1 MSKPA
6 QDRAPFAIPA
16 PVQGALWMIAAS
28 TCWALMSALIRHIA
42 VGLHPFEIAFF
53 RTFFAALIMA
63 PHMIRAHTGLFPRA
77 HHGLYLFR
85 AGVHEGAM
93 LSWFF
98 ALTMIPLMDATAL
111 YFTAPLF
118 ATVLAVFILHEKVS
132 NARWAAV
139 AVGFA
144 GAMLVAKPGSVGMDW
159 NGIVGSL
166 AVLATAL
173 CSALGRVT
181 VRSLTRLDSPNT
193 IVAYNFVILTPLVF
207 LVAIW
212 FWEWPTVEQLV
223 LLGALGT
230 LGAVGHVFLTR
241 AYAVAEASEVAPF
254 DFTQLLAA
262 GLIGYF
268 VFSEIP
274 DDWTLAGS
282 ALIAASGIYIA
293 LREAYLRRNARAAAA
308 RRAGA

>member
-1 MSKPA
+1 MSKSSE
-6 QDRAPFAIPA
+6 DRAPFAIPA
-16 PVQGALWMIAAS
+16 PVQGALWMVAAS

-42 VGLHPFEIAFF
+42 VDLHPFEIAFF
-53 RTFFAALIMA
+53 RTFFAALIAA
-63 PHMIRAHTGLFPRA
+63 PHMIRARTGLFPRA

-111 YFTAPLF
+111 YFTAPFF
-118 ATVLAVFILHEKVS
+118 ATLLAVFVLREKVS
-132 NARWAAV
+132 GSRWAAV

-144 GAMLVAKPGSVGMDW
+144 GAMLVAKPGATGMDW
-159 NGIVGSL
+159 NGAVGSM
-166 AVLATAL
+166 AVLMTAL

-193 IVAYNFVILTPLVF
+193 IVAHNFVILTPLVLF
-207 LVAIW
+207 AAVW
-212 FWEWPTVEQLV
+212 FWEWPTIEQLV

-230 LGAVGHVFLTR
+230 LGAVGHLFLTR

-268 VFSEIP
+268 VFAEIP
-274 DDWTLAGS
+274 DNWTLAGS
-282 ALIAASGIYIA
+282 ALIAAAGIYIA
-293 LREAYLRRNARAAAA
+293 LREAYLRRSTRAVA
-308 RRAGA
+308 RRMAA